1 MSLKGKRVL
10 ITGGGSGLG
19 AELARR
25 FADQGAGVVI
35 AGRQLT
41 ALRAVEKSH
50 PGLQAIAADVTDEG
64 SVIDLFRKAG
74 PCDIVIAN
82 AERAQLAHLRKEN
95 HRLRMQLQQGQS
107 TEQPPLLND
116 QQQWFAVGGGVGV
129 LGFLLGVLTTRGR
142 RRRQWLN

>member
-1 MSLKGKRVL
+1 MRQGQLSLLVILSIAMPFVHAEEG
-10 ITGGGSGLG
+10 ITVPVTEKTTEVMQPPPDSSLQQEK
-19 AELARR
+19 AN
-25 FADQGAGVVI
+25 ADI
-35 AGRQLT
+35 A
-41 ALRAVEKSH
+41 
-50 PGLQAIAADVTDEG
+50 
-64 SVIDLFRKAG
+64 
-74 PCDIVIAN
+74 IVN

-107 TEQPPLLND
+107 TVQPPLLND

>member
-1 MSLKGKRVL
+1 MRQGQLSLLVILSIAMPFVHAEEG
-10 ITGGGSGLG
+10 ITVPVTEQTTEVMQPPPDSSLQQEK
-19 AELARR
+19 AN
-25 FADQGAGVVI
+25 ADI
-35 AGRQLT
+35 A
-41 ALRAVEKSH
+41 
-50 PGLQAIAADVTDEG
+50 
-64 SVIDLFRKAG
+64 
-74 PCDIVIAN
+74 IVN

-107 TEQPPLLND
+107 TVQPPVLND